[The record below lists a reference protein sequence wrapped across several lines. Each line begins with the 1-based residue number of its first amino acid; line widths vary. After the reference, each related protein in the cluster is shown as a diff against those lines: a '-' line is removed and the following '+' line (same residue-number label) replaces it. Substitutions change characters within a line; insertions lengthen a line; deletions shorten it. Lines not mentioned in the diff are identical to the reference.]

1 MVCLRNPLSSRPWL
15 QPALTPPTPHSVPL
29 LPSNFSLPTQDASRY
44 RHLVLHYLL
53 KNSRVHMS
61 ERLRKEMF
69 VKATESGM
77 ATGYMIWLL

>member
-1 MVCLRNPLSSRPWL
+1 
-15 QPALTPPTPHSVPL
+15 
-29 LPSNFSLPTQDASRY
+29 
-44 RHLVLHYLL
+44 
-53 KNSRVHMS
+53 MS